1 MEYISDNEIPVK
13 QEEEHLFRLLDRGI
27 DDMEAG
33 RELSID
39 EAFQRVDELRER
51 SKVGIY
57 QESSLEYL
65 GKYFRESNIT
75 NSDRRYL

>member
-13 QEEEHLFRLLDRGI
+13 QEEESLFRLLDRGI

-51 SKVGIY
+51 HRRARAYSYFNMGNKKVV
-57 QESSLEYL
+57 L
-65 GKYFRESNIT
+65 RDVIT
-75 NSDRRYL
+75 C

>member
-13 QEEEHLFRLLDRGI
+13 QEEENLFRLLDRGI

-51 SKVGIY
+51 H
-57 QESSLEYL
+57 
-65 GKYFRESNIT
+65 
-75 NSDRRYL
+75 RRARA